1 MSKIT
6 VIGAGSVGA
15 TIANDLMIQGIASE
29 IVLIDVNKQKAF
41 GEAMDIYQGAPFCSP
56 TIVRSG
62 DYDAASGSDI
72 VIITSGLPRKA
83 GQSRLELAQAN
94 VNIIKDIAPQITAA
108 APDAIYIIVSNP
120 VDVLTYV
127 FHKISGVPESHIIGS
142 GTILD
147 TSRLQSTLAKRFCI
161 SPKNVHA
168 HVYGE
173 HGDSSFV
180 PWSLVH
186 IANNHID
193 SYKEHSPDCDRI
205 KWNQDYEEI
214 EQFVKTSG
222 AQVIKNKG
230 ATFYAVAMSVCHLCK
245 CVQSTA
251 GTALTVSTMM
261 HGEYGVSDVCLS
273 TLALVD
279 NQGVRGKILNQLTD
293 GEIDKLRA
301 SAEKLKK
308 EYSVREP
315 NMSIAVSPCEVET
328 DAMTD
333 GDREMLLDLMTLLP
347 DGLRSTHQTFEHT
360 LGSTS
365 NVGVLETRQ
374 DEVELAV
381 TIRSTDTKRFYNYQQ
396 LKRLCARLGVKTE
409 LICELP
415 EWEYSVSDEWM
426 EMLRKMYPEYPP
438 YYLGGTGEIGFF
450 TTRIPGL
457 NAVSLTPNAFN
468 CHSTQEYLSIRECR
482 YFYDKM
488 VELLE
493 KMKDM

>member
-1 MSKIT
+1 MLTIRRFQKGDEEIL
-6 VIGAGSVGA
+6 SV
-15 TIANDLMIQGIASE
+15 MIRRTLREVNYTSPKSE
-29 IVLIDVNKQKAF
+29 LDYLIPH
-41 GEAMDIYQGAPFCSP
+41 YSP
-56 TIVRSG
+56 ETMV
-62 DYDAASGSDI
+62 
-72 VIITSGLPRKA
+72 
-83 GQSRLELAQAN
+83 ELSE
-94 VNIIKDIAPQITAA
+94 TGH
-108 APDAIYIIVSNP
+108 
-120 VDVLTYV
+120 TYV
-127 FHKISGVPESHIIGS
+127 LEEDGQIIGS

-147 TSRLQSTLAKRFCI
+147 TSRLHSTLAKRFCI

-193 SYKEHSPDCDRI
+193 SYKAHSPDHDRI

-301 SAEKLKK
+301 SAEKLKD
-308 EYSVREP
+308 VIRQ
-315 NMSIAVSPCEVET
+315 VE
-328 DAMTD
+328 
-333 GDREMLLDLMTLLP
+333 
-347 DGLRSTHQTFEHT
+347 
-360 LGSTS
+360 
-365 NVGVLETRQ
+365 
-374 DEVELAV
+374 
-381 TIRSTDTKRFYNYQQ
+381 I
-396 LKRLCARLGVKTE
+396 
-409 LICELP
+409 
-415 EWEYSVSDEWM
+415 
-426 EMLRKMYPEYPP
+426 
-438 YYLGGTGEIGFF
+438 
-450 TTRIPGL
+450 
-457 NAVSLTPNAFN
+457 
-468 CHSTQEYLSIRECR
+468 
-482 YFYDKM
+482 
-488 VELLE
+488 
-493 KMKDM
+493 